1 MAIRILGTGS
11 CLAEREVSNDELS
24 KYVDTSDEWISSRTG
39 IKNRRI
45 AVTETT
51 TSMAAEAALKALEME
66 GKAAEDVELIVLA
79 KRGMSGA
86 GSYRC

>member
-11 CLAEREVSNDELS
+11 YLAEKEVSNDELA

-45 AVTETT
+45 AVKETT
-51 TSMAAEAALKALEME
+51 TRLVTLRLLPQQLATHVNM
-66 GKAAEDVELIVLA
+66 LINLL
-79 KRGMSGA
+79 
-86 GSYRC
+86 